1 MLPGPRGS
9 GSLIRGRRG
18 LTVPIFNRGNGL
30 ADAGKMTGDKE
41 IERPLGQGLRPAR
54 GTRGLS
60 SGAIVAAAVVLA
72 VVGVSGAIA
81 LREKPFRKP
90 QETAVSTP
98 KVTAAT
104 EPVATP
110 APAVAPAAPKV
121 ETSPKTGGPQIIHV
135 QTEEGDGPSKPAIV
149 IRDPSTVGQNLKI
162 AHIPDRA
169 LVEASD
175 TGPLPI
181 RAADG
186 RRPFDVYAR
195 PWSGA
200 RGARVAIVIGG
211 LAVSQTGT
219 QAAIAKLPAEVTLAF
234 APQGNSIGRW
244 MQAARQGG
252 HEIVMQVPLEPFDY
266 PNVNPGRNTLTV
278 SATPEENL
286 KALHWALSRTTNYT
300 AVMNY
305 MGARFSSDPAAM
317 GQFMAELG
325 KRGLAYVDDTPP
337 DEMRAMRGTLT
348 EPGRASADRDRSVE
362 TNLNLFRDMRA
373 GKFPNGACVL
383 RAKIDLASGNMN
395 LRDPVLYRILHTPH
409 PRTGTQWCIY
419 PTYDFAHGQSDAIEH
434 VTHSLCTLEF
444 EDHRPLYDWFLDN
457 LPVPSRPRQ
466 YEFARLNVTYT
477 LLSKRVLTELVRG
490 GHVSG
495 WDDPRIDRKSVV

>member
-1 MLPGPRGS
+1 
-9 GSLIRGRRG
+9 
-18 LTVPIFNRGNGL
+18 
-30 ADAGKMTGDKE
+30 MTGDKE

-54 GTRGLS
+54 ATRGLS

-104 EPVATP
+104 EPVATA

-169 LVEASD
+169 LIEASD

-211 LAVSQTGT
+211 LGVSQTGT
-219 QAAIAKLPAEVTLAF
+219 QEAIAKLPAEVTLAF
-234 APQGNSIGRW
+234 ASQGNSIGRW
-244 MQAARQGG
+244 MQEGRRRG
-252 HEIVMQVPLEPFDY
+252 HEIVMQLPLEPFDY
-266 PNVNPGRNTLTV
+266 PNVNPGRDTLTV
-278 SATPEENL
+278 AATPQENL
-286 KALHWALSRTTNYT
+286 KNLRRVLSRTTNYT
-300 AVMNY
+300 MVMNY
-305 MGARFSSDPAAM
+305 MGARFSADPTAFAPL
-317 GQFMAELG
+317 MAELAERG
-325 KRGLAYVDDTPP
+325 LGYLDDGSSARSVAPDLAQKDGVPLAVADTAIDVVQERGAILKKLDELEATARAKGFALGTGSAFGVTVDAVAAWIVEASKRGIEIVPV
-337 DEMRAMRGTLT
+337 
-348 EPGRASADRDRSVE
+348 SAVA
-362 TNLNLFRDMRA
+362 N
-373 GKFPNGACVL
+373 
-383 RAKIDLASGNMN
+383 
-395 LRDPVLYRILHTPH
+395 DPER
-409 PRTGTQWCIY
+409 R
-419 PTYDFAHGQSDAIEH
+419 
-434 VTHSLCTLEF
+434 
-444 EDHRPLYDWFLDN
+444 
-457 LPVPSRPRQ
+457 
-466 YEFARLNVTYT
+466 
-477 LLSKRVLTELVRG
+477 
-490 GHVSG
+490 
-495 WDDPRIDRKSVV
+495 